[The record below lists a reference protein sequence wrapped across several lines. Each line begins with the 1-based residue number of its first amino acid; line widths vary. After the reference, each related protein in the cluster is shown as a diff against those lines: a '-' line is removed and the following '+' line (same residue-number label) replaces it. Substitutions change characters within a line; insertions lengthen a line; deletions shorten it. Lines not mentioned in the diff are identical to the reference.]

1 MTEQKMNLH
10 QKLVEIRKSIDV
22 FKKDSTGYGYRY
34 VSGTQILSKIK
45 DKMDELQVLLVPHVM
60 NQSHTTFNYKDKKG
74 NGKTDFI
81 VTADMKYIWVNAENP
96 DEQIEIR
103 WQTMGQQD
111 DISKAFGSGLTY
123 SERYFLLKFFGVPTD
138 DDDPDAR
145 DTTGKKESQNERLA
159 TDRQLNYIDSLLK
172 KKVTKDYNLED
183 LYKILKQKLGTE
195 KEMEEWTFYQ
205 AKKAIEI
212 LTGKL
217 GE

>member
-1 MTEQKMNLH
+1 MNLH

-45 DKMDELQVLLVPHVM
+45 DKMDELQVLLIPQVM

-74 NGKTDFI
+74 NDKTDFI

-96 DEQIEIR
+96 DEQIEIH

-123 SERYFLLKFFGVPTD
+123 SKDFLLNSLVSLPMMIQMPDTPGKMVPQ
-138 DDDPDAR
+138 
-145 DTTGKKESQNERLA
+145 KEQPTSNS
-159 TDRQLNYIDSLLK
+159 T
-172 KKVTKDYNLED
+172 
-183 LYKILKQKLGTE
+183 
-195 KEMEEWTFYQ
+195 
-205 AKKAIEI
+205 
-212 LTGKL
+212 
-217 GE
+217 